1 MPNINQN
8 IVDLGHVPVNRG
20 TWEDWT
26 AEQQSELRFYKDN
39 IVQQG
44 DSSYF
49 ASPVGYDPVSNPEAY
64 VQGPPY
70 NTTTHSINTGWK
82 LFANGIDEFQTGERV
97 SNVGIDSEPTSSS
110 TNLLTSGGAF
120 NAFKSEGNFDISAY
134 NAVENTPA
142 TYETLALALAAVP
155 LDRRVG
161 GMSVKFIQSSCHKSI
176 QN

>member
-44 DSSYF
+44 DSSYI

-97 SNVGIDSEPTSSS
+97 SETSIATGTDFDNPDATKRAKVPTVGAVLDGISE
-110 TNLLTSGGAF
+110 GAF
-120 NAFKSEGNFDISAY
+120 DLTAKTGDSYA
-134 NAVENTPA
+134 
-142 TYETLALALAAVP
+142 TLADALAAANSVIP
-155 LDRRVG
+155 ANKKRG
-161 GMSVKFIQSSCHKSI
+161 GMSIKFVQNNCQS
-176 QN
+176 